1 MTVRAIGR
9 EISHSSS
16 ANTGH
21 TTNRMPLGNRSA
33 GRLVIGENDSL
44 SRGCIIY
51 SEVGKQMS
59 KFCSRHSECLER
71 RGGHL
76 WKFVAPMPRPACINN
91 CCSVALRCVDRNT
104 IREALR
110 M

>member
-1 MTVRAIGR
+1 MRAIGR

-33 GRLVIGENDSL
+33 GRLVIGENVSL

-51 SEVGKQMS
+51 PERPLCHEQHYIMTTIEAVLLQPVE
-59 KFCSRHSECLER
+59 SRIL
-71 RGGHL
+71 
-76 WKFVAPMPRPACINN
+76 
-91 CCSVALRCVDRNT
+91 CVS
-104 IREALR
+104 
-110 M
+110 